1 MSAQRSPSAPIN
13 RTSFSVSPDTST
25 TVSPNVNEANRIL
38 TQGLPAM
45 NAGRFNNERAR
56 SRRFKAERKAV
67 ETAKTVRERLISVKG
82 QSALTWDAIAD
93 LLGTSTRTL
102 HLWRKGGNLA
112 EENLMRLNSLDETLA
127 FIDPGSGL
135 RMKALLARIDEKT
148 GFSVH
153 DMLKGGNFGSV
164 RALVGRGRGRT
175 ETLPLTPE
183 EAALFTPL
191 PVPVLINQRRL
202 DFYTS

>member
-1 MSAQRSPSAPIN
+1 MSAQRLPSARIN
-13 RTSFSVSPDTST
+13 QTSFSITPVMSQVSNSD
-25 TVSPNVNEANRIL
+25 VNRANRIL
-38 TQGLPAM
+38 TQNAPAV
-45 NAGRFNNERAR
+45 NAVRFKNERAR
-56 SRRFKAERKAV
+56 LKRFRAEREAAH
-67 ETAKTVRERLISVKG
+67 TAKTVRERLISVK
-82 QSALTWDAIAD
+82 SRSSLTWDAIAD
-93 LLGTSTRTL
+93 LLGTSTRAL
-102 HLWRKGGNLA
+102 HLWRRGGNLA

-148 GFSVH
+148 GFSAY
-153 DMLKGGNFGSV
+153 DMLKSGNFRAV
-164 RALVGRGRGRT
+164 RAFVGRGRGRT

-191 PVPVLINQRRL
+191 SVPVLINQRRL

>member
-1 MSAQRSPSAPIN
+1 MSAQRLPSDPIN
-13 RTSFSVSPDTST
+13 PISFSIAPVRST
-25 TVSPNVNEANRIL
+25 ALSPNVSEANRIL
-38 TQGLPAM
+38 IQGVPAV
-45 NAGRFNNERAR
+45 NIGRFNNERAR

-67 ETAKTVRERLISVKG
+67 ETAKTVRERLISIKS

-93 LLGTSTRTL
+93 LLGTSTRSL

-135 RMKALLARIDEKT
+135 RMKALLARIDNRT
-148 GFSVH
+148 GLSVH
-153 DMLKGGNFGSV
+153 DMLKSGDFVSV
-164 RALVGRGRGRT
+164 RSLVGKGRGRT

-191 PVPVLINQRRL
+191 SIPVLINQRRL